1 MAGIFGVALRGL
13 GMLGKRSA
21 RKKISPTIKS
31 VKPNVP
37 KTKLEKA
44 KSKLA
49 IAKQKTKASG
59 ARLKQTLFDIKQKAT
74 KRENKMGG
82 GMMGRRFGYSE
93 GSSKGKIPTTPKEKS
108 LAKLAPPKD
117 RITFGDVVAGRTK
130 GKRMQAR
137 NGTKFGAT
145 RPRPSDLLDPNNPI
159 NKRKKEFKQEAK
171 KDMK

>member
-37 KTKLEKA
+37 KTRIEKA

-59 ARLKQTLFDIKQKAT
+59 AKLDYTRFRIQQQKDRLK
-74 KRENKMGG
+74 
-82 GMMGRRFGYSE
+82 
-93 GSSKGKIPTTPKEKS
+93 
-108 LAKLAPPKD
+108 
-117 RITFGDVVAGRTK
+117 GDK
-130 GKRMQAR
+130 
-137 NGTKFGAT
+137 
-145 RPRPSDLLDPNNPI
+145 
-159 NKRKKEFKQEAK
+159 
-171 KDMK
+171 